1 MREREI
7 QRGGTLQ
14 HRGNQSFIHKDD
26 DDNRYKVEP
35 QGLSGKGDMELNI
48 VKMFKVKIKILLRT
62 LRLNIM
68 TPVVLDIIVMI
79 RIMML
84 IIQT

>member
-1 MREREI
+1 
-7 QRGGTLQ
+7 
-14 HRGNQSFIHKDD
+14 
-26 DDNRYKVEP
+26 
-35 QGLSGKGDMELNI
+35 MELNI